1 MWRYR
6 DGNFPLE
13 WRSHKRRKKN
23 FPINHERHII
33 YGGAG
38 VVKINFPMSGE
49 AANGEIYFHH
59 DCCAIYYVP
68 WVMNGEIYP
77 SLFLH
82 IKGFTFPYK
91 KGKLLRRCLNIFP
104 FDRKTL
110 INPKEHLGTQGL
122 PDRSLWSYKETY
134 RTKWQDSRDRQLSD
148 SSINWNPKNDSYNT
162 LATVIDYITA

>member
-1 MWRYR
+1 MIKRSWGEKWPNPLMWRNR

-13 WRSHKRRKKN
+13 WRSHERRKKN
-23 FPINHERHII
+23 FPMNHERHII

-38 VVKINFPMSGE
+38 VVKINFPMSGK

-77 SLFLH
+77 SLFFH

-91 KGKLLRRCLNIFP
+91 EWKFHQYKYQNKLYHEDFYCSPL
-104 FDRKTL
+104 
-110 INPKEHLGTQGL
+110 
-122 PDRSLWSYKETY
+122 
-134 RTKWQDSRDRQLSD
+134 
-148 SSINWNPKNDSYNT
+148 KNEDCMHVLVSHF
-162 LATVIDYITA
+162 IC

>member
-1 MWRYR
+1 MFDMLDIRKENLLLIFFGFLCTLQFYLEKWPNPLMWRNR
-6 DGNFPLE
+6 DGIFLLE
-13 WRSHKRRKKN
+13 WRSHERRKKN
-23 FPINHERHII
+23 FPMNHERHII

-91 KGKLLRRCLNIFP
+91 EWKCHQNSCEYMVI
-104 FDRKTL
+104 
-110 INPKEHLGTQGL
+110 
-122 PDRSLWSYKETY
+122 WSKRLYQNQT
-134 RTKWQDSRDRQLSD
+134 
-148 SSINWNPKNDSYNT
+148 
-162 LATVIDYITA
+162 